1 MIPVLRF
8 PQGIGF
14 GGSRVVRDETGGGEM
29 AKATFG
35 AGCFWGVEEE
45 FRKIP
50 GVRDTAVGYSGGSV
64 ENPTYKDVC
73 TDGTGHAEVV
83 EVDYDPSA
91 VPFETLLDVFWN
103 GHNPTQLNRQGPDVG
118 TQYRSVIFFHTPE
131 QEAAARASKERLE
144 KSGRF
149 PRPIVTEISPAK
161 PFWRAEEYHQR
172 YFEKRGGGSCHV

>member
-1 MIPVLRF
+1 
-8 PQGIGF
+8 
-14 GGSRVVRDETGGGEM
+14 M

-45 FRKIP
+45 FRKVP
-50 GVRDTAVGYSGGSV
+50 GVRETAVGYSGGKLA
-64 ENPTYKDVC
+64 NPTYEDVC

-83 EVDYDPSA
+83 EVDYDPERASY
-91 VPFETLLDVFWN
+91 ETLLNVFWN

-131 QEAAARASKERLE
+131 QEASARASKERLE

-149 PRPIVTEISPAK
+149 ARPIVTEISPAQ
-161 PFWRAEEYHQR
+161 PFWRAEDYHQR
-172 YFEKRGGGSCHV
+172 YLEKRGLGSCHT

>member
-1 MIPVLRF
+1 
-8 PQGIGF
+8 
-14 GGSRVVRDETGGGEM
+14 M

-50 GVRDTAVGYSGGSV
+50 GVLGTAVGYSGGTL
-64 ENPTYKDVC
+64 ENPTYEDVC
-73 TDGTGHAEVV
+73 SDRTGHAEVV
-83 EVDYDPSA
+83 EVDYDPAKVSYDR
-91 VPFETLLDVFWN
+91 LLDVFWN

-118 TQYRSVIFFHTPE
+118 TQYRSVVFFHTPE

-144 KSGRF
+144 KSARF
-149 PRPIVTEISPAK
+149 GRPIVTEISPAR

>member
-1 MIPVLRF
+1 
-8 PQGIGF
+8 
-14 GGSRVVRDETGGGEM
+14 M

-50 GVRDTAVGYSGGSV
+50 GVRDTAVGYSGGTLA
-64 ENPTYKDVC
+64 NPTYEDVC

-83 EVDYDPSA
+83 EVDYDPQRVSY
-91 VPFETLLDVFWN
+91 ETLLDAFWN

-118 TQYRSVIFFHTPE
+118 TQYRSVIFFHAPE

-149 PRPIVTEISPAK
+149 PRPIVTQIVPAE

>member
-1 MIPVLRF
+1 
-8 PQGIGF
+8 
-14 GGSRVVRDETGGGEM
+14 M

-50 GVRDTAVGYSGGSV
+50 GVLETAVGYSGGKTD
-64 ENPTYKDVC
+64 NPTYEDVC
-73 TDGTGHAEVV
+73 SDETGHAEVV
-83 EVDYDPSA
+83 EVEYDPAKVSYDR
-91 VPFETLLDVFWN
+91 LLDVFWN

-118 TQYRSVIFFHTPE
+118 TQYRSAIFFHTPE
-131 QEAAARASKERLE
+131 QKAAAEASKQRLE

-149 PRPIVTEISPAK
+149 SRPIVTEITPAGR
-161 PFWRAEEYHQR
+161 FWRAEEYHQK